1 MRKKSFFLILFFA
14 LCLLGLTACAG
25 QEASPSSGGQAA
37 LDSTPSASSEP
48 SASPSAFASS
58 PSGGSGNPADED
70 SSVPAAAETPPS
82 SDAAG
87 IPQPSSQLIT
97 QEADALLSL
106 RRQWEP
112 LPGMWDIKL
121 SPAYPDHILIV
132 EGEQETETWH
142 LCGRTDKNGYVAVFV
157 GKDPDVHS
165 YTELMAAGQAFLY
178 QIPVE
183 TYTSLAGSP
192 VA

>member
-1 MRKKSFFLILFFA
+1 MRKKSFFLILFLA

-37 LDSTPSASSEP
+37 LDSTPSALSET

-58 PSGGSGNPADED
+58 
-70 SSVPAAAETPPS
+70 PS

-142 LCGRTDKNGYVAVFV
+142 LCGQTDKNGYVAVFI